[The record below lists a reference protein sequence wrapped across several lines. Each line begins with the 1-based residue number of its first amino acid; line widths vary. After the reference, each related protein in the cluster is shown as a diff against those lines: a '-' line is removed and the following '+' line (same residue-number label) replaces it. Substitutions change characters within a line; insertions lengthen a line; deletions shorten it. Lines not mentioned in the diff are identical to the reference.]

1 MKTRSRRTV
10 KNIRNTGGEVRQDKK
25 SENEEFYGYI
35 KDLVHHPYVLKMKN
49 YQHHCN
55 TSCYQHCLNVAYY
68 NYKICKFFNLD
79 ARSAARAGMLHDL
92 FLYDWHNHRKKTG
105 DPVHAMTHP
114 HTALHNAQKYF
125 KLNALEKEMILKH
138 MFPVTPIPPMHKETW
153 IITLTDKYCGTC
165 EIGQYYFHVW
175 FPRGV
180 YHAMKHLMKKIFG
193 KDYTYADYR
202 LPFGEFSEDAA
213 DRGVKFAKLRK
224 RSESESEWK
233 KSNKEKRCVPK
244 Y

>member
-1 MKTRSRRTV
+1 
-10 KNIRNTGGEVRQDKK
+10 
-25 SENEEFYGYI
+25 
-35 KDLVHHPYVLKMKN
+35 
-49 YQHHCN
+49 
-55 TSCYQHCLNVAYY
+55 
-68 NYKICKFFNLD
+68 
-79 ARSAARAGMLHDL
+79 
-92 FLYDWHNHRKKTG
+92 
-105 DPVHAMTHP
+105 MTHP

-213 DRGVKFAKLRK
+213 DRGVNFAKLRK

-233 KSNKEKRCVPK
+233 NPIKKTMCSEILTVCNQNAGYNCVCKLNHGCKSCCLK
-244 Y
+244 YKCSNAPE

>member
-1 MKTRSRRTV
+1 M
-10 KNIRNTGGEVRQDKK
+10 
-25 SENEEFYGYI
+25 
-35 KDLVHHPYVLKMKN
+35 VHHPYVLKMKN

-193 KDYTYADYR
+193 KDFTYADYR

-213 DRGVKFAKLRK
+213 DRGVNFAKLRK

>member
-79 ARSAARAGMLHDL
+79 ARSAARAGSFMIYFYTTGIIIAKKQVTL
-92 FLYDWHNHRKKTG
+92 F
-105 DPVHAMTHP
+105 M
-114 HTALHNAQKYF
+114 Q
-125 KLNALEKEMILKH
+125 
-138 MFPVTPIPPMHKETW
+138 
-153 IITLTDKYCGTC
+153 
-165 EIGQYYFHVW
+165 
-175 FPRGV
+175 
-180 YHAMKHLMKKIFG
+180 
-193 KDYTYADYR
+193 
-202 LPFGEFSEDAA
+202 
-213 DRGVKFAKLRK
+213 
-224 RSESESEWK
+224 
-233 KSNKEKRCVPK
+233 
-244 Y
+244 